1 MKKHRRGA
9 FFIRSGHELSPGRS
23 CHARPPGSIGLQGR
37 KPPPTER
44 CPGRMKP
51 ALRVADVCNPGRS
64 RGAGEVFL
72 QDQRMVPGRI
82 LRSVQQRDRI
92 LTGDPADEV
101 AHGRRGAQFPG
112 IPAAEL
118 LPPLCRG
125 GMEPCTQPGGRGDL
139 LGPHVIEEMREG
151 LKQAVR
157 EYEQLER
164 T

>member
-82 LRSVQQRDRI
+82 LRSRTR
-92 LTGDPADEV
+92 PARSAV
-101 AHGRRGAQFPG
+101 PRYTCGGTPPTALQGRHGTMHAARGSGRSPWPTRHSGAPPCG
-112 IPAAEL
+112 CPAATIYRPAPGNR
-118 LPPLCRG
+118 PP
-125 GMEPCTQPGGRGDL
+125 EPR
-139 LGPHVIEEMREG
+139 
-151 LKQAVR
+151 VR
-157 EYEQLER
+157 KPA
-164 T
+164 